1 MNLIAIDPGIN
12 KTGIAV
18 FTDGVLKQSR
28 LLTSLSASW
37 DRLEDLRDQLLRSLQ
52 NKDHAVV
59 VELPQI
65 YRAVKSKGD
74 PNDLIKTAT
83 VGAYLLGVLC
93 ESVPVTQTTFVHP
106 GDWCKIPKST
116 KKGAVSARTDKILA
130 SLSVSERDRVL
141 VQHDVID
148 AVGIGLWK
156 LGRFTPKNI
165 FPGATNAKST

>member
-18 FTDGVLKQSR
+18 FTDGVLTASR
-28 LLTSLSASW
+28 LLASLSNSW
-37 DRLEDLRDQLLRSLQ
+37 SRLEELRDQLLRGIGGTNIS
-52 NKDHAVV
+52 VV

-93 ESVPVTQTTFVHP
+93 EYSPVSETTFVHP

-116 KKGAVSARTDKILA
+116 KKGAVSGRTDKILGCLNEA
-130 SLSVSERDRVL
+130 ERARVL
-141 VQHDVID
+141 VQHDAID

-156 LGRFTPKNI
+156 LGRFERKNI
-165 FPGATNAKST
+165 FPGAANA